1 MRLDNSL
8 TCCIRAGICTVSV
21 DYLALPA
28 SKTQVKIGT
37 LPCGLKPIGTAS
49 NESVGEDAAA
59 YIAPLAYRGVTGR
72 YGQMLVSRQGN
83 IYAYV
88 SDGGSAAAY
97 YYGQLVFPVSL

>member
-1 MRLDNSL
+1 MRLDHSL
-8 TCCIRAGICTVSV
+8 TCCIRAGICTVSA

-37 LPCGLKPIGTAS
+37 LPGGLKPIGTAS
-49 NESVGEDAAA
+49 DESVSEDATA
-59 YIAPLAYRGVTGR
+59 YIAPLAYRGVTSQH
-72 YGQMLVSRQGN
+72 GQMSVSRQGN